1 MLLIAALS
9 MLRFNVTEIR
19 NDAGH
24 NTVLT
29 VRLRSGEWHRES
41 ILLAGLWSARQQQ
54 CLLYAGQVVVLLWQ
68 AITAAAA
75 AGYGRRVHIDAQHV
89 HETIR
94 DNKNP
99 LRTEQI
105 YVRLETRIRF
115 GRGILCVHCQ
125 VAIQAVSVVKGIC
138 LYEKKK
144 QTLFSCYN

>member
-1 MLLIAALS
+1 
-9 MLRFNVTEIR
+9 MLRFNVTEIG
-19 NDAGH
+19 NDARH

-29 VRLRSGEWHRES
+29 VRFGSGEWHRES

-125 VAIQAVSVVKGIC
+125 VAIQAVSVVKGIY
-138 LYEKKK
+138 LHEKNII
-144 QTLFSCYN
+144 LLL